1 MLVVQ
6 TKNGGKY
13 EMKVTGKKVDD
24 HDILVLEISGR
35 VIGDAS
41 LEMRRDING
50 WIAEIPE
57 TKKPKVVLNLSKV
70 TMMDSAGLG
79 ALVSS
84 YTTVQKREGQ
94 LVLAGLGR
102 GLQNLIAITKLA
114 RVFDVY
120 ENEEEAIKS
129 FSKSE

>member
-1 MLVVQ
+1 
-6 TKNGGKY
+6 
-13 EMKVTGKKVDD
+13 MKVSGKKVGDTMVID
-24 HDILVLEISGR
+24 VSGR

-41 LEMRRDING
+41 TEMRRDING
-50 WIAEIPE
+50 WLSEIPQE
-57 TKKPKVVLNLSKV
+57 QKPKVVLALDGV
-70 TMMDSAGLG
+70 TMMDSSGLG

-84 YTTVQKREGQ
+84 YTSVQKREGR

-114 RVFDVY
+114 KVFDVY

-129 FSKSE
+129 FQ